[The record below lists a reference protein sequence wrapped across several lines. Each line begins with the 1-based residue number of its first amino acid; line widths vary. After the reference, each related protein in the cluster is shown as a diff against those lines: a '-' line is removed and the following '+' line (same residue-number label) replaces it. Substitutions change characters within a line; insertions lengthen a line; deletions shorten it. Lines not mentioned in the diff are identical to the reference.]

1 MNKLKWG
8 DNIQV
13 NGVPQHTNFQV
24 SAGDVITVSFKQKM
38 PLQGA
43 DYLLALGCTGYVAGE
58 FTVYS
63 RLYDIC
69 NIQVISHKNTIGYV
83 DLGAEIEYL

>member
-1 MNKLKWG
+1 MLEG
-8 DNIQV
+8 RTLEHVDAGQV
-13 NGVPQHTNFQV
+13 V
-24 SAGDVITVSFKQKM
+24 TVSFKQKM
-38 PLQGA
+38 NLQGA

-69 NIQVISHKNTIGYV
+69 NIQVVSHKNTIGYV
-83 DLGAEIEYL
+83 DMESEITYL